1 MAGRQR
7 TNAGTWLLGTA
18 LALVAGSACS
28 DRAPLPGSAA
38 CAPPNCPAA
47 PGQAQPPAP
56 AAPPAVQGETFD
68 PARVVPVLD
77 DARLAAVKQAAGSE
91 NWQLAAELL
100 SAALAASPA
109 PATEDRRGWLY
120 QLGRLRE
127 LAGDPLG
134 AAKAYDQAAAEPWQL
149 ADHAR
154 FAAAQ
159 LLSRAGQH
167 DAALTRAR
175 AVAPGLGIAPDLDL
189 VMAESL
195 AAKGDLEG
203 AAQRWRAWLGRDKK
217 GLQATTVALAFARAL
232 LARPGEAHAEEAVQL
247 CERVLSESPG
257 GAGADDARKLRDQAL
272 LTLPFPRR
280 KRFESPA
287 AEELVARA
295 RGLVGAGQHRE
306 AIKLTDG
313 LVGNAVAAPLPPKV
327 ACEAASV
334 RADALL
340 KMRRRPEATDAWG
353 VAATRCQG
361 QDELRAAALYNGG
374 RAAMQADRVPE
385 AINRYA
391 ELEKDFPKSNLA
403 DDARLKGARAA
414 LETGDT
420 AKHQRMLTSMPDDYP
435 DGDMVG
441 DGLFELALSR
451 IEKGDWAGAIAP
463 LERGAARPRERAYH
477 AAGRFG
483 YYLGRARMQTG
494 AAPRGVEDLVSV
506 VRSYPLTFYMAL
518 ANARLLEH
526 DAALATRT
534 LEEALEREPPGDALP
549 QHSKAFTEPAFLRA
563 VELAR
568 QGEAKLARAELDLL
582 GLRARTA
589 PPELLWASALLL
601 SRAGSA
607 QDSHGILRS
616 ATGNPTAGRIEL
628 TEWTEHYPVG
638 RWRAEWEVAYPRP
651 FAPIVAREAQ
661 KNGLSEALVYAI
673 MREESAFDA
682 RVVSPANAFGLMQLV
697 PTARTMA
704 RPLGIAADSEALK
717 RPETN
722 VTLGCRFLAQ
732 LRNQFP
738 DNPLMAIPGYNAG
751 GGAPRKW
758 ITERPTQDYDLWVER
773 IPYEETRFYTKRVL
787 GSMAA
792 YELLYAAGQ
801 PREALRTPRHAS
813 PSARSAVASP

>member
-1 MAGRQR
+1 MSGTQR
-7 TNAGTWLLGTA
+7 TNAGLGLLLMAT
-18 LALVAGSACS
+18 VSAGCS
-28 DRAPLPGSAA
+28 DRAPLPGTAA

-47 PGQAQPPAP
+47 PGQAGAT
-56 AAPPAVQGETFD
+56 ATVAVPPAVQGETFD
-68 PARVVPVLD
+68 PTRVVPVLD
-77 DARLAAVKQAAGSE
+77 DARLAAVKQATESE
-91 NWQLAAELL
+91 KWPLAAELL
-100 SAALAASPA
+100 AAALAASPA
-109 PATEDRRGWLY
+109 PAPEDRRAWLY
-120 QLGRLRE
+120 QLGRLRA

-134 AAKAYDQAAAEPWQL
+134 ASKAFDQAAAEAWPL

-154 FAAAQ
+154 FASAQ
-159 LLSRAGQH
+159 LLSRSGQH
-167 DAALTRAR
+167 EPALVRAR
-175 AVAPGLGIAPDLDL
+175 AVAPGLGVSGDVEL
-189 VMAESL
+189 VMADAL
-195 AAKGDLEG
+195 AATGDIEG
-203 AAQRWRAWLGRDKK
+203 AAARWRSWLKDRK
-217 GLQATTVALAFARAL
+217 GLQATTVAMAFARAL
-232 LARPGEAHAEEAVQL
+232 LARPSEAHAEEAAQL
-247 CERVLSESPG
+247 CERVISESPG
-257 GAGADDARKLRDQAL
+257 GAGVEEARKLREQAL
-272 LTLPFPRR
+272 STLPFPKR

-287 AEELVARA
+287 AEELVVRA

-313 LVGNAVAAPLPPKV
+313 LVSNAVAATLPPKV

-353 VAATRCQG
+353 VAASRCIG
-361 QDELRAAALYNGG
+361 HDELRAAALYNGG
-374 RAAMQADRVPE
+374 RAATQADRIPE
-385 AINRYA
+385 AITRYA

-403 DDARLKGARAA
+403 DDARLRGARAT

-420 AKHQRMLTSMPDDYP
+420 AKHQRMLSAMPDDYP
-435 DGDMVG
+435 EGDMVG

-451 IEKGDWAGAIAP
+451 IEKGDWAGAIPA

-494 AAPRGVEDLVSV
+494 AADRGLEDLAGV
-506 VRSYPLTFYMAL
+506 VRDYPLTFYMAL
-518 ANARLLEH
+518 AHARLAET
-526 DAALATRT
+526 DAARAART
-534 LEEALEREPPGDALP
+534 LEDAVKREPPGDAMP
-549 QHSKAFTEPAFLRA
+549 QRSPAFAQPAFLRA

-568 QGEAKLARAELDLL
+568 QGEPKLARAELDLL
-582 GLRARTA
+582 GVKTRIA
-589 PPELLWASALLL
+589 PPEVLWASALLL

-607 QDSHGILRS
+607 QDSHGLLKS
-616 ATGNPTAGRIEL
+616 AVGNIPPGRIEF

-651 FAPIVAREAQ
+651 FAALVTREAQ
-661 KNGLSEALVYAI
+661 KNGLSEALVYGI

-682 RVVSPANAFGLMQLV
+682 RVVSPANAYGLMQLIV
-697 PTARTMA
+697 PTAKTMA

-751 GGAPRKW
+751 PGAPRKW
-758 ITERPTQDYDLWVER
+758 IAERPTQDFDIWVER

-792 YELLYAAGQ
+792 YEFLYSQPAGQ
-801 PREALRTPRHAS
+801 PGEALRTPRHAS
-813 PSARSAVASP
+813 PNARGAVATP